1 MPFGGDTSQI
11 LQLDTE
17 EGREGRNARMEGEEG
32 NEEDKIAFHFY
43 PIIYRARKEEK
54 RKSERRDS
62 FFLSEINFDR
72 EREEVAKKIG
82 ALVVRSVAIV
92 NVGAGRDRARER
104 ESSLLSL
111 LKRSV
116 DVDDDDS
123 GLRRRSFL
131 SLLLEARR
139 HTSLICQ
146 GRASAFECCERI

>member
-1 MPFGGDTSQI
+1 MRRNRTARRQPGPTGNGRDIDRRYETCHLGGDTSQI

-72 EREEVAKKIG
+72 EEKRKG

-92 NVGAGRDRARER
+92 NVGAGRDIARER
-104 ESSLLSL
+104 PHFSL
-111 LKRSV
+111 
-116 DVDDDDS
+116 
-123 GLRRRSFL
+123 F
-131 SLLLEARR
+131 
-139 HTSLICQ
+139 
-146 GRASAFECCERI
+146 

>member
-72 EREEVAKKIG
+72 ERE
-82 ALVVRSVAIV
+82 
-92 NVGAGRDRARER
+92 
-104 ESSLLSL
+104 
-111 LKRSV
+111 
-116 DVDDDDS
+116 
-123 GLRRRSFL
+123 RRR
-131 SLLLEARR
+131 
-139 HTSLICQ
+139 
-146 GRASAFECCERI
+146 